1 LHQKN
6 RRDRWQVCIVADDT
20 SRRSLSLLSPFCS
33 CSSFVEKRES
43 YSSFSFCRISIL
55 LRLCI
60 SFCSRHCCTLVLAP
74 SISSSSSGSGSSVQ
88 KRESHTVLYLV
99 RAGNHFSFH
108 RSPHNTTLCPSVCT
122 VSLPPSFLRSIMVI
136 MQVPMALHAQNRQK
150 LLDRLRAQLEAAGRD
165 STNGV
170 ILLQVLS
177 ILPTTTS
184 TSTTSLPPCLAL
196 PCLSFLS
203 CLLPPWDWC
212 WAQRTNS
219 AVGFQLENQEL
230 MTVEIV
236 GFLCVL
242 EFFRFCSFVKT
253 DWCSLTEFFLV

>member
-1 LHQKN
+1 MLLQFFC
-6 RRDRWQVCIVADDT
+6 REERIIQFFC
-20 SRRSLSLLSPFCS
+20 LLSDKHITSSLHLFLLTTLLHSCLSAVYLFFFWLSQFCPEERGS
-33 CSSFVEKRES
+33 ES
-43 YSSFSFCRISIL
+43 YSPLS
-55 LRLCI
+55 
-60 SFCSRHCCTLVLAP
+60 
-74 SISSSSSGSGSSVQ
+74 
-88 KRESHTVLYLV
+88 
-99 RAGNHFSFH
+99 GNHFFF
-108 RSPHNTTLCPSVCT
+108 PTLSSQHHTLSVSVRT
-122 VSLPPSFLRSIMVI
+122 VSLPPSFLSPFLRSIMVI

-150 LLDRLRAQLEAAGRD
+150 LLDRMRAQLEAAGRD

-177 ILPTTTS
+177 ILPTTTI

-212 WAQRTNS
+212 WAQRTNP
-219 AVGFQLENQEL
+219 AVGFQHENQEL
-230 MTVEIV
+230 MTVKID

-242 EFFRFCSFVKT
+242 EFCRFCSFVKT